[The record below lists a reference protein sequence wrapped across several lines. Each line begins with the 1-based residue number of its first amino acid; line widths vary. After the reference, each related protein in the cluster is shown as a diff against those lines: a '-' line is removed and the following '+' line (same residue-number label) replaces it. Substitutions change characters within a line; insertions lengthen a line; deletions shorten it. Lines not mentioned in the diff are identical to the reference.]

1 MNEKNGP
8 ACGLTKQAPLEAV
21 AKGETLSSI
30 ERAWGMRYNTI
41 HVWVKKWD
49 LKGINTEKAR
59 ELLAAKSKPAPI
71 SKSTEEASQA
81 HPHSD
86 PSESTDVVIARLQ
99 VAYQELAELRE
110 QDNATAARILSAEV
124 EQSRQKDEEIA
135 ALRAQVDNFATGILE
150 SDRTISELRGQID
163 RLNLGLETEEMETRR
178 LKEALEGVAEV
189 SAQAGARIREL
200 EEERYILLETIE
212 SAAKDAIDSDFVT
225 IRIPILPALTH
236 PSSARK
242 FTAVSKCFRLPPK
255 LQSWIGS

>member
-1 MNEKNGP
+1 MG
-8 ACGLTKQAPLEAV
+8 
-21 AKGETLSSI
+21 
-30 ERAWGMRYNTI
+30 
-41 HVWVKKWD
+41 KKWD

-99 VAYQELAELRE
+99 AAYQELAELRE

-178 LKEALEGVAEV
+178 LKEALEGCRSIGTGWRPHSRARG
-189 SAQAGARIREL
+189 GAVYPLRQLSQPQRM
-200 EEERYILLETIE
+200 RSILT
-212 SAAKDAIDSDFVT
+212 S
-225 IRIPILPALTH
+225 
-236 PSSARK
+236 
-242 FTAVSKCFRLPPK
+242 
-255 LQSWIGS
+255 